1 MNDLWLSSVGRS
13 RVLHITHRL
22 CLNSRDCKERHLT
35 IHFIE
40 CDSCARQSQ
49 DSGRSRSAMMEPVR
63 RLCPLLLQTLS
74 FPSFAALS
82 LARQS
87 SVATQA
93 TLSNDDRIDGESEHG
108 LDGSRL
114 IPREND
120 RNESERSNPRS
131 SGTSHPKHL
140 FSGLK
145 LGRVSQSRIYYPGQS
160 YETDDLAPRERF
172 KSEMHTPTQKTRR
185 VPMKGKDV
193 DVGLLEMLDFRNA
206 RLLSQFVSETGKLLP
221 RRKSGLSAKVHR
233 KMVKRVKTSRIMG
246 IIPFTE
252 RLSPTGVRK
261 G

>member
-1 MNDLWLSSVGRS
+1 
-13 RVLHITHRL
+13 
-22 CLNSRDCKERHLT
+22 
-35 IHFIE
+35 
-40 CDSCARQSQ
+40 
-49 DSGRSRSAMMEPVR
+49 MMEPVR

-131 SGTSHPKHL
+131 SGTSHPKDL